1 MNVIQFAQAILTVA
15 LYVPISVESW
25 GRTPEHNADV
35 GGLPTATR
43 PDELSYHLTWTAVDA
58 FCISRKRHA
67 IEAPK
72 WKKRTIKA
80 CKRVGLQLVD
90 EGDHWHI
97 EPAVKGG

>member
-1 MNVIQFAQAILTVA
+1 MHVIEFVQAVLTVA

-35 GGLPTATR
+35 GGLPTAAR

-58 FCISRKRHA
+58 FCVSRKRHA

-72 WKKRTIKA
+72 WKKRAVKA

-97 EPAVKGG
+97 EPA